1 MRYMERG
8 EFFEDDEPVE
18 DVLAAFSAGQ
28 VVLTA
33 GARTTPERGW
43 TASVQISG
51 QASPGDTYA
60 ASVACVHRP

>member
-33 GARTTPERGW
+33 GSRTTPERGW

-51 QASPGDTYA
+51 QTGPGDTYA